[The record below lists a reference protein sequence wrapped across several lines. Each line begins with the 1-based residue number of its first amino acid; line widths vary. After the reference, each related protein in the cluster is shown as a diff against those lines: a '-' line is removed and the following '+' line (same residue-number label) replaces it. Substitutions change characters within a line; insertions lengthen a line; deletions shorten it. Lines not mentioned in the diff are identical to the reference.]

1 MRLAAFAVGYVVENV
16 SCGLL
21 DRIEHWDRRL
31 VLWAGGVHVRV
42 LLAHKERWWVVI
54 WATGHFAGA
63 VFRHTLIVEADATG
77 RRRPWATDE
86 LQAKGAVRM
95 MKPMTKKLLLGI
107 PTVTL
112 SAVLACTVAGCG
124 GSAPSGSAGS
134 SGGSAPVQEK
144 PKAYDSQTVEVAGIT
159 YESVA
164 HGTFYRGD
172 AKLQD
177 GFYLHIKITNNN
189 TKNRTFSSFNVHAAQ
204 GDLEA
209 GDPLFTSGKAAVL
222 DYVASEAPDELHEG
236 IDLSERPD
244 IGPGETVEYVY
255 FWAPKTAYYGPITV
269 EFVDAYAPAKNHEA
283 MHFDTTGCETKEFK
297 AAGGVADSGEK
308 ADLTGIDCAS
318 YSIEAADGYTLDSSD
333 EEREKANFF
342 HDETGG
348 RLNISIFPR
357 SPEEEVASLE
367 QVYEGK
373 ETTTDQVEYNGITWL
388 RFTGPDNGHTL
399 FATAPATGETVRVSI
414 GWKIDWDA
422 AVPMMEAL
430 KLK

>member
-1 MRLAAFAVGYVVENV
+1 MMR
-16 SCGLL
+16 
-21 DRIEHWDRRL
+21 
-31 VLWAGGVHVRV
+31 
-42 LLAHKERWWVVI
+42 
-54 WATGHFAGA
+54 
-63 VFRHTLIVEADATG
+63 
-77 RRRPWATDE
+77 
-86 LQAKGAVRM
+86 
-95 MKPMTKKLLLGI
+95 PMTKKLLLGI

-124 GSAPSGSAGS
+124 GSAPSGSPGG

-189 TKNRTFSSFNVHAAQ
+189 TKNRTFSSFSVHAAQ

-255 FWAPKTAYYGPITV
+255 FWAPDGVRTAR
-269 EFVDAYAPAKNHEA
+269 
-283 MHFDTTGCETKEFK
+283 
-297 AAGGVADSGEK
+297 S
-308 ADLTGIDCAS
+308 L
-318 YSIEAADGYTLDSSD
+318 SS
-333 EEREKANFF
+333 
-342 HDETGG
+342 
-348 RLNISIFPR
+348 S
-357 SPEEEVASLE
+357 
-367 QVYEGK
+367 
-373 ETTTDQVEYNGITWL
+373 
-388 RFTGPDNGHTL
+388 
-399 FATAPATGETVRVSI
+399 
-414 GWKIDWDA
+414 
-422 AVPMMEAL
+422 
-430 KLK
+430 

>member
-1 MRLAAFAVGYVVENV
+1 
-16 SCGLL
+16 
-21 DRIEHWDRRL
+21 
-31 VLWAGGVHVRV
+31 
-42 LLAHKERWWVVI
+42 
-54 WATGHFAGA
+54 
-63 VFRHTLIVEADATG
+63 
-77 RRRPWATDE
+77 
-86 LQAKGAVRM
+86 M

-112 SAVLACTVAGCG
+112 SAVLACSVAGCG

-134 SGGSAPVQEK
+134 SGGSAPVEK
-144 PKAYDSQTVEVAGIT
+144 KAKAYESQTVEVAGIT

-172 AKLQD
+172 GKLQD
-177 GFYLHIKITNNN
+177 GFYLHVKITNNN
-189 TKNRTFSSFNVHAAQ
+189 EKNRTFDSFNVHAAQ

-236 IDLSERPD
+236 IDLSKRQD

-318 YSIEAADGYTLDSSD
+318 YSIEAADGYTLDSSN
-333 EEREKANFF
+333 EEREKADFF

-348 RLNISIFPR
+348 RLHISIFPR
-357 SPEEEVASLE
+357 SPEEEIASLE

>member
-1 MRLAAFAVGYVVENV
+1 
-16 SCGLL
+16 
-21 DRIEHWDRRL
+21 
-31 VLWAGGVHVRV
+31 
-42 LLAHKERWWVVI
+42 
-54 WATGHFAGA
+54 
-63 VFRHTLIVEADATG
+63 
-77 RRRPWATDE
+77 
-86 LQAKGAVRM
+86 M

-112 SAVLACTVAGCG
+112 SAVLACTLAGCG
-124 GSAPSGSAGS
+124 GNAPSG

-144 PKAYDSQTVEVAGIT
+144 SKKAKAYESQTVEVAGIT

-172 AKLQD
+172 AKRQD

-297 AAGGVADSGEK
+297 DAGGVAEDNDAPKMTSVDCDSFSVKE
-308 ADLTGIDCAS
+308 I
-318 YSIEAADGYTLDSSD
+318 DGYTLDSGDASK
-333 EEREKANFF
+333 EKARFY
-342 HDETGG
+342 HDETDG
-348 RLNISIFPR
+348 LLSVSIFLR
-357 SPEEEVASLE
+357 SPEEEIASL
-367 QVYEGK
+367 QDVYESGDTVSD
-373 ETTTDQVEYNGITWL
+373 EVNIGGVTWL
-388 RFTGPDNGHTL
+388 RFKAPDGSYSL
-399 FATAPATGETVRVSI
+399 FATAPATGKTVRVSVGRTI
-414 GWKIDWDA
+414 GWD
-422 AVPMMEAL
+422 EAERLLNTMTL
-430 KLK
+430 K

>member
-1 MRLAAFAVGYVVENV
+1 
-16 SCGLL
+16 
-21 DRIEHWDRRL
+21 
-31 VLWAGGVHVRV
+31 
-42 LLAHKERWWVVI
+42 
-54 WATGHFAGA
+54 
-63 VFRHTLIVEADATG
+63 
-77 RRRPWATDE
+77 
-86 LQAKGAVRM
+86 

-107 PTVTL
+107 PTATL

-134 SGGSAPVQEK
+134 SGGRAPVQEK
-144 PKAYDSQTVEVAGIT
+144 SKKAKAYESQTVEVAGIT

-172 AKLQD
+172 AKKQD

-236 IDLSERPD
+236 IDLSKRPD

-283 MHFDTTGCETKEFK
+283 MHLDQ
-297 AAGGVADSGEK
+297 GVQ
-308 ADLTGIDCAS
+308 
-318 YSIEAADGYTLDSSD
+318 
-333 EEREKANFF
+333 
-342 HDETGG
+342 GG
-348 RLNISIFPR
+348 RRRGRFWR
-357 SPEEEVASLE
+357 
-367 QVYEGK
+367 EG
-373 ETTTDQVEYNGITWL
+373 
-388 RFTGPDNGHTL
+388 RFNGHRL
-399 FATAPATGETVRVSI
+399 RIVQHRGRRWVHAGFVRRRARK
-414 GWKIDWDA
+414 G
-422 AVPMMEAL
+422 
-430 KLK
+430 KLLPR

>member
-1 MRLAAFAVGYVVENV
+1 MMR
-16 SCGLL
+16 
-21 DRIEHWDRRL
+21 
-31 VLWAGGVHVRV
+31 
-42 LLAHKERWWVVI
+42 
-54 WATGHFAGA
+54 
-63 VFRHTLIVEADATG
+63 
-77 RRRPWATDE
+77 
-86 LQAKGAVRM
+86 
-95 MKPMTKKLLLGI
+95 PMTKKLLLGI

-124 GSAPSGSAGS
+124 GSAPSGSPGG

-144 PKAYDSQTVEVAGIT
+144 PRAYDSQTVEVAGIT

-318 YSIEAADGYTLDSSD
+318 YSIEAARWVHAGFVRRRARKGKLLPRRDWRTPEHQHLP
-333 EEREKANFF
+333 ALA
-342 HDETGG
+342 GG
-348 RLNISIFPR
+348 RGCKPR
-357 SPEEEVASLE
+357 AGLRRQGDNNRPGRVQRHNVAALYRSR
-367 QVYEGK
+367 QRPYTVCDGSR
-373 ETTTDQVEYNGITWL
+373 NG
-388 RFTGPDNGHTL
+388 
-399 FATAPATGETVRVSI
+399 
-414 GWKIDWDA
+414 
-422 AVPMMEAL
+422 
-430 KLK
+430 

>member
-1 MRLAAFAVGYVVENV
+1 
-16 SCGLL
+16 
-21 DRIEHWDRRL
+21 
-31 VLWAGGVHVRV
+31 
-42 LLAHKERWWVVI
+42 
-54 WATGHFAGA
+54 
-63 VFRHTLIVEADATG
+63 
-77 RRRPWATDE
+77 
-86 LQAKGAVRM
+86 
-95 MKPMTKKLLLGI
+95 MTKKLLLGI

-124 GSAPSGSAGS
+124 SSAPSGSAGS

-144 PKAYDSQTVEVAGIT
+144 SKKAKAYESQTVEVAGIT

-222 DYVASEAPDELHEG
+222 DYVASEAPDDLHKG

-318 YSIEAADGYTLDSSD
+318 YSIEAADGYTLDSSN
-333 EEREKANFF
+333 EEHEKANFF

-357 SPEEEVASLE
+357 SPEEEVASL
-367 QVYEGK
+367 
-373 ETTTDQVEYNGITWL
+373 
-388 RFTGPDNGHTL
+388 
-399 FATAPATGETVRVSI
+399 
-414 GWKIDWDA
+414 
-422 AVPMMEAL
+422 
-430 KLK
+430 

>member
-1 MRLAAFAVGYVVENV
+1 
-16 SCGLL
+16 
-21 DRIEHWDRRL
+21 
-31 VLWAGGVHVRV
+31 
-42 LLAHKERWWVVI
+42 
-54 WATGHFAGA
+54 
-63 VFRHTLIVEADATG
+63 
-77 RRRPWATDE
+77 
-86 LQAKGAVRM
+86 M
-95 MKPMTKKLLLGI
+95 MKPVTRKLLLGI

-112 SAVLACTVAGCG
+112 SAVLACTLAGCG
-124 GSAPSGSAGS
+124 DNAPSG

-144 PKAYDSQTVEVAGIT
+144 SKKAEAYESQTVEVAGIT

-209 GDPLFTSGKAAVL
+209 GDPLVTSGKGAVL
-222 DYVASEAPDELHEG
+222 DLVACVDHVDLHEG

-269 EFVDAYAPAKNHEA
+269 EFVDAYFRAKNHVV
-283 MHFDTTGCETKEFK
+283 FDLDTSGCETMVFK
-297 AAGGVADSGEK
+297 AAGGVADSGD
-308 ADLTGIDCAS
+308 AASITGIDCAS

-333 EEREKANFF
+333 EEREKASFF

-348 RLNISIFPR
+348 RLNISIFLR

-399 FATAPATGETVRVSI
+399 FQTAPATGETGRVSSC
-414 GWKIDWDA
+414 WKIYWDA
-422 AVPMMEAL
+422 AVPMLEAL

>member
-1 MRLAAFAVGYVVENV
+1 MMR
-16 SCGLL
+16 
-21 DRIEHWDRRL
+21 
-31 VLWAGGVHVRV
+31 
-42 LLAHKERWWVVI
+42 
-54 WATGHFAGA
+54 
-63 VFRHTLIVEADATG
+63 
-77 RRRPWATDE
+77 
-86 LQAKGAVRM
+86 
-95 MKPMTKKLLLGI
+95 PMTKKLLLGI

-124 GSAPSGSAGS
+124 GSAPSGSPGG

-144 PKAYDSQTVEVAGIT
+144 PRAYDSQTVEVAGIT

-297 AAGGVADSGEK
+297 AA
-308 ADLTGIDCAS
+308 
-318 YSIEAADGYTLDSSD
+318 AAWPILA
-333 EEREKANFF
+333 R
-342 HDETGG
+342 
-348 RLNISIFPR
+348 RQI
-357 SPEEEVASLE
+357 
-367 QVYEGK
+367 
-373 ETTTDQVEYNGITWL
+373 
-388 RFTGPDNGHTL
+388 
-399 FATAPATGETVRVSI
+399 
-414 GWKIDWDA
+414 
-422 AVPMMEAL
+422 
-430 KLK
+430 

>member
-1 MRLAAFAVGYVVENV
+1 
-16 SCGLL
+16 
-21 DRIEHWDRRL
+21 
-31 VLWAGGVHVRV
+31 
-42 LLAHKERWWVVI
+42 
-54 WATGHFAGA
+54 
-63 VFRHTLIVEADATG
+63 
-77 RRRPWATDE
+77 
-86 LQAKGAVRM
+86 M
-95 MKPMTKKLLLGI
+95 MKPVTRKLLLGI
-107 PTVTL
+107 PAVML
-112 SAVLACTVAGCG
+112 SAVLACTLAGCG
-124 GSAPSGSAGS
+124 GNAPSGSGGNGS
-134 SGGSAPVQEK
+134 VQEK
-144 PKAYDSQTVEVAGIT
+144 SKKAKTYDSQTVEVAGIT

-177 GFYLHIKITNNN
+177 GFYLHVKITNNN
-189 TKNRTFSSFNVHAAQ
+189 AKNRTFNSFNVHAAQ

-222 DYVASEAPDELHEG
+222 DYVASEAPDELHED
-236 IDLSERPD
+236 IDLSKRPD

-269 EFVDAYAPAKNHEA
+269 EFVDANAPAKNREA

-297 AAGGVADSGEK
+297 AAGGAADSGD
-308 ADLTGIDCAS
+308 AANMTGIDCAS
-318 YSIEAADGYTLDSSD
+318 YGIEAADGCTLDSSN
-333 EEREKANFF
+333 EEHEKANFF

-367 QVYEGK
+367 QVYAGK

-399 FATAPATGETVRVSI
+399 FATSPATGETVRVSI

-430 KLK
+430 ELK